1 MWHARPVQIAGEH
14 EDRDGDDLDGRGG
27 DLDGDGDDT
36 PAGASPTGRR
46 RVARVVLVDEDGA
59 VLLLSGRDPDTA
71 SAPEFWY
78 TPGGGAEPG
87 ESLEDAGRREV
98 HEETG
103 HVVGDLGPVRW
114 RRETSFA
121 FAGFDFDQDES
132 YFVVRTSRFE
142 VHPVAWTELERR
154 STTGWRWW
162 PREELRATDAVVYPP
177 QLATFLRAALG
188 GDEPFPEP
196 PSTS

>member
-1 MWHARPVQIAGEH
+1 MWHARPVQIAGED
-14 EDRDGDDLDGRGG
+14 EDRDGDDLIGRGG
-27 DLDGDGDDT
+27 DPDGDLDD
-36 PAGASPTGRR
+36 ARADAHRTGRR
-46 RVARVVLVDEDGA
+46 KVARVVLVDEEGA

-114 RRETSFA
+114 RRETSFV

-132 YFVVRTSRFE
+132 YFLVRTARFE
-142 VHPVAWTELERR
+142 VHPVGWTELERR

-162 PREELRATDAVVYPP
+162 PCDELLATDAVVYPP
-177 QLATFLRAALG
+177 QLAHIVLAALG
-188 GDEPFPEP
+188 EDEPFPEP
-196 PSTS
+196 PSSS